1 MVTFMY
7 IHYFSIV
14 NYIAKHLIVSN
25 IFNELLISAFWSL
38 HWYFLFQHTSFEQL
52 VVKVFNKDQSSK
64 TMMIDERMTTRNIVN
79 QLLDKNHFDFQPDWT
94 LMEEIP
100 SLYMGESIAFVR
112 AMLLFVFLLVVA
124 FLMTVVIE
132 FQKFKVCL
140 LYLSILYFFCT

>member
-1 MVTFMY
+1 M
-7 IHYFSIV
+7 
-14 NYIAKHLIVSN
+14 
-25 IFNELLISAFWSL
+25 
-38 HWYFLFQHTSFEQL
+38 
-52 VVKVFNKDQSSK
+52 FNKDQSSK

-132 FQKFKVCL
+132 FQKVLTL
-140 LYLSILYFFCT
+140 LILC